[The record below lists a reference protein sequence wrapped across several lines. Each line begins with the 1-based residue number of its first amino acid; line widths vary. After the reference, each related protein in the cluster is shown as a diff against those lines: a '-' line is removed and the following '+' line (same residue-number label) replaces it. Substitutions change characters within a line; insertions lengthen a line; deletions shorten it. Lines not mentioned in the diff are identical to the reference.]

1 MMTEKTESFD
11 AVIVGAGFAGLYM
24 LYKCREIGLRAHV
37 FEAGGGLGGTWYWNR
52 YPGARCDTESIMY
65 SYSFDPELEQEWS
78 WSERYAAQPEIRAY
92 LDHVA
97 DRYDLRRDIDL
108 ETRVVAAHFND
119 VQRRWRVTTADGRS
133 AECRYFIT
141 AVGCLSI
148 ATAPQW
154 PGQAE
159 FRGQVIHTSS
169 WPEEEPDLT
178 GKRVG
183 VVGTGSSAIQAI
195 PLIAERA
202 DELIV
207 FQRTA
212 SFSLPARNA
221 PTDPEEERRIKASYE
236 ELRERARTSPIGNFW
251 DMPTKSA
258 LEVSAEEREETFEKF
273 WQAGSARFVMAFTDL
288 TRNLDANGLAADFV
302 RRKIA
307 ATVQDPETARK
318 LTPHGYPIAT
328 KRLCLDTGY
337 YETYDRPNVELV
349 DVSADP
355 IVSLTPTGLRT
366 EHAAYD
372 LDVLVFA
379 TGFDAVTGAFS
390 AIDIRGKGGVELRD
404 RWADGPRTYLGLA
417 SAGFPNMFMITG
429 PLSPSALSIVT
440 ISIEQHVDWIGDA
453 IVYLSDHG
461 LSVIET
467 DETFEAEWDREVDAA
482 VARTLHPF
490 AQFTY
495 YWGGNIP
502 GKPRKFLQYTGGVGP
517 YRAICDA
524 VVKDGY
530 RGFMLS

>member
-1 MMTEKTESFD
+1 MTEKTESFD
-11 AVIVGAGFAGLYM
+11 AVIVGAGFAGLHM
-24 LYKCREIGLRAHV
+24 LYKCREIGLRAHL
-37 FEAGGGLGGTWYWNR
+37 FEAGAGVGGTWYWNR

-108 ETRVVAAHFND
+108 ETRIVSAHFHD
-119 VQRRWRVTTADGRS
+119 ARKRWRVTTADGRS
-133 AECRYFIT
+133 ADCQFFIT

-148 ATAPQW
+148 AKAPEW
-154 PGQAE
+154 PGQSE
-159 FRGQVIHTSS
+159 FRGRVIHTSS

-202 DELIV
+202 RELIV

-221 PTDPEEERRIKASYE
+221 PTDPEDERSVKASYE
-236 ELRERARTSPIGNFW
+236 DLRERARTSPIGNFW
-251 DMPTKSA
+251 SMPTKSA
-258 LEVSAEEREETFEKF
+258 LEVSAEEREETFEDF
-273 WQAGSARFVMAFTDL
+273 WQAGSSRFILAFTDL
-288 TRNLDANGLAADFV
+288 TRNLEANEFAADFV

-307 ATVQDPETARK
+307 AAVRDPETARK

-337 YETYDRPNVELV
+337 YDTYNRPNVQLV

-366 EHAAYD
+366 EHASWD
-372 LDVLVFA
+372 FDVLVFA
-379 TGFDAVTGAFS
+379 TGFDAVTGAFN
-390 AIDIRGKGGVELRD
+390 AIDIRGKGGAELREHW
-404 RWADGPRTYLGLA
+404 RDGPRTYLGLA

-440 ISIEQHVDWIGDA
+440 VSIEQHVDWIGDA
-453 IVYLSDHG
+453 IVYLRDHDF
-461 LSVIET
+461 SIMET
-467 DETFEAEWDREVDAA
+467 EETCEAEWDREVDAA
-482 VARTLHPF
+482 ESRTLHHL

-502 GKPRKFLQYTGGVGP
+502 GKPRKFLQYAGGVGP

-530 RGFMLS
+530 RGFALS